1 MFLKIGVLKNF
12 ANLTEKYQAFKP
24 GTLLKE
30 TSTQLVSC
38 EICEF
43 FFKTLFFFFQN
54 VFTVTASVY
63 SENLGKI
70 LVWNNLQIQAGFPS
84 VSKKSQKMKLWVK

>member
-30 TSTQLVSC
+30 TSTQLLSC
-38 EICEF
+38 EICDF
-43 FFKTLFFFFQN
+43 FLNLFFQN
-54 VFTVTASVY
+54 VFTVTASVH

-70 LVWNNLQIQAGFPS
+70 LVWDNLQIQAGVPS
-84 VSKKSQKMKLWVK
+84 VSKKSRKMKLRVK

>member
-43 FFKTLFFFFQN
+43 FFKTLFFQN

-63 SENLGKI
+63 SGNLGKI
-70 LVWNNLQIQAGFPS
+70 LVWNNLQIQAGVPS
-84 VSKKSQKMKLWVK
+84 VSKKSQKMKLRVK